1 MSGMKVFKFDVDE
14 NFAKQHNEMVRDTRS
29 LVASGIAIFVISVIV
44 GVAVWFLVDPSSP
57 WHWLGSFGAVL
68 FGVLM
73 LVVALLIPRSVGK
86 TQEIYDSNPLAPAI
100 ITERAGTTVTLTAL
114 VNLNV
119 DPALPPRWAI
129 TSRVMQPLPNTSDK
143 VGTKVPVAAVGAQRS
158 ARDQQHWQTITPM
171 PIAWGTPDEA
181 VVASA
186 RKSIPQD
193 QWSTLERARKKSE
206 FVVQEL
212 AGGALTFAVL
222 SGLSDCPRSTSA
234 PLHFSHATYPASV
247 RSRVSYSVRPCLRDF
262 VGVHPLLAWAWL
274 SAMQSPQG
282 GLRPQMMRL
291 GLIIRVPV
299 VHESTGVPCLPRSML
314 RRRDWFVDSYNSWVC
329 TNDGRRGVCPQ
340 CVSPRGRRQPGAVS

>member
-14 NFAKQHNEMVRDTRS
+14 DFAKQHNEMVRDTRS
-29 LVASGIAIFVISVIV
+29 LVASGIAIFVISLIV

-68 FGVLM
+68 FGILM

-86 TQEIYDSNPLAPAI
+86 TQEIYDSSPLAPAI

-119 DPALPPRWAI
+119 DPASPPRWAI

-143 VGTKVPVAAVGAQRS
+143 VGTKVPVAAIGAQRS

-181 VVASA
+181 VVTSA

-193 QWSTLERARKKSE
+193 QWSTLERARKKG
-206 FVVQEL
+206 EL
-212 AGGALTFAVL
+212 LE
-222 SGLSDCPRSTSA
+222 RSK
-234 PLHFSHATYPASV
+234 
-247 RSRVSYSVRPCLRDF
+247 
-262 VGVHPLLAWAWL
+262 
-274 SAMQSPQG
+274 
-282 GLRPQMMRL
+282 
-291 GLIIRVPV
+291 
-299 VHESTGVPCLPRSML
+299 
-314 RRRDWFVDSYNSWVC
+314 NSLVEL
-329 TNDGRRGVCPQ
+329 
-340 CVSPRGRRQPGAVS
+340 

>member
-14 NFAKQHNEMVRDTRS
+14 EFAKQHNEMVRDTRS
-29 LVASGIAIFVISVIV
+29 LVASGIAIFVISLIV

-57 WHWLGSFGAVL
+57 WHWLGSFGSVL
-68 FGVLM
+68 FGILM

-171 PIAWGTPDEA
+171 PIAWGTSDEA

-193 QWSTLERARKKSE
+193 QWSTLERARKKA
-206 FVVQEL
+206 EL
-212 AGGALTFAVL
+212 IEQ
-222 SGLSDCPRSTSA
+222 SKNS
-234 PLHFSHATYPASV
+234 
-247 RSRVSYSVRPCLRDF
+247 
-262 VGVHPLLAWAWL
+262 LLEL
-274 SAMQSPQG
+274 
-282 GLRPQMMRL
+282 
-291 GLIIRVPV
+291 
-299 VHESTGVPCLPRSML
+299 
-314 RRRDWFVDSYNSWVC
+314 
-329 TNDGRRGVCPQ
+329 
-340 CVSPRGRRQPGAVS
+340 